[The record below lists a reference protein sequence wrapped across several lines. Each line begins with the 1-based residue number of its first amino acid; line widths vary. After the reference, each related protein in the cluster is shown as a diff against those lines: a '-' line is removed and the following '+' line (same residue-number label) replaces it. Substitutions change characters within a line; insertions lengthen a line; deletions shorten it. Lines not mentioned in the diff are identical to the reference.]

1 MYALGG
7 HPGLLGRRV
16 DRLNVAAPGRVTA
29 TLDAPE
35 RFRSV
40 VPDGREVPAVVSG
53 HVRGGTGVQRRI
65 AIAVN
70 GAIATTAWTL
80 RSGQDEYYTAVL
92 PPSTLRQGRNSIGV
106 FAISGRGHG
115 LRLVPLLRGEAR
127 PSTPRP

>member
-7 HPGLLGRRV
+7 HSKLLGRRV

-40 VPDGREVPAVVSG
+40 VPDGPEVPAVVSG
-53 HVRGGTGVQRRI
+53 RVGGATGVQRRV

-70 GAIATTAWTL
+70 GAIASTAWTL

-92 PPSTLRQGRNSIGV
+92 PPSTLRPGHNSVGV
-106 FAISGRGHG
+106 FAISGRGHD
-115 LRLVPLLRGEAR
+115 LRLVPLLRGEG
-127 PSTPRP
+127 PSFTPRP